1 MTSTTP
7 DVRTTVPNNTAPFNW
22 VFALRL
28 AIFFF
33 LSRLRFLHG
42 LLPPRIR
49 EELPMGW
56 NYKMF
61 WTAFSTGGNKIYFDL
76 YCRTKEP
83 KNYKAKAKVKIPD
96 FQLTEEQIRFFHEN
110 GYVGPF
116 DLLSSDEVNE
126 LREYCFDVLN
136 TDSQVIREGDYYFQD
151 GKKQSALLGGY
162 DELSDEA
169 KSYFLKRLNLVDR
182 HLDSPKL
189 LQLIKRPEII
199 ERCAQILGE
208 NLITWRSQFFTKE
221 AHKDGTPWHQANVW
235 LFDDFKEPIVHLAD
249 VEELSQL
256 TFWVAVTDVDKKS
269 GCMKVIPGSHKEIY
283 PINIDHSGINSL
295 YGFIGGS
302 IDYPTESSPVDYI
315 EMKAGQFFLFSER
328 VIHGSVPNSTDDFGL
343 AINCRVT
350 RTDTQIHNQEV
361 LKKGAFSIDIY
372 GMDLGLKNWGAVLL
386 RGKDEYGLN
395 RLFNNNEEN

>member
-1 MTSTTP
+1 MTSATP
-7 DVRTTVPNNTAPFNW
+7 DTRNTATSFNW
-22 VFALRL
+22 FFSLKL
-28 AIFFF
+28 AILFV
-33 LSRLRFLHG
+33 LSRLHFLHG
-42 LLPPRIR
+42 LFPSNIR
-49 EELPMGW
+49 EELPIGW

-83 KNYKAKAKVKIPD
+83 KSYKSKANVKAPD
-96 FQLTEEQIRFFHEN
+96 LQLTEEQIKFFHDN

-116 DLLSSDEVNE
+116 DLLSANEVGE
-126 LREYCFDVLN
+126 LREYCFDVLSK
-136 TDSQVIREGDYYFQD
+136 DSQVYNLSKGDYYFQD
-151 GKKQSALLGGY
+151 GKKQNALLGGY
-162 DELSDEA
+162 DALTDEA
-169 KSYFLKRLNLVDR
+169 KSYFVERLNLVDR
-182 HLDSPKL
+182 HLDSSKL

-221 AHKDGTPWHQANVW
+221 PHKDGTPWHQANVW
-235 LFDDFKEPIVHLAD
+235 FFDNFKEPIVHLAD
-249 VEELSQL
+249 IEELSQL
-256 TFWVAVTDVDKKS
+256 TFWVAITDVDKKS

-283 PINIDHSGINSL
+283 PINIDHSGVNSL

-302 IDYPTESSPVDYI
+302 IDYPTESSPIDYI

-350 RTDTQIHNQEV
+350 RTDTQIHNHEV
-361 LKKGAFSIDIY
+361 LKKGSFSIDIY
-372 GMDLGLKNWGAVLL
+372 GLDLGLKNWSAVLL

-395 RLFNNNEEN
+395 RLYNDSQEN